1 MFSFFKKKEPEP
13 PQQSQKLKDHEK
25 ELFRLIEVK
34 DFDLFKQIMEGEH
47 VDPNLKSHFS
57 RTLLLHTAGDD
68 HKYVFTEYLVNNG
81 ADINA
86 IGEKGFT
93 AVFLAAYYNR
103 KKTLKLLLSKRPNN
117 IDKENIAFGFD
128 LNPVTATVFKD
139 FYEIGKMLMYA
150 GADPY
155 KAEKIMLSNEK
166 IFKELYSQKY
176 KELLEFYKR
185 WHKGKKQFLLAFYFS
200 KNRTDE
206 QQAVKGLKPFDLN
219 LLPDEVVIRIAD
231 EFL

>member
-13 PQQSQKLKDHEK
+13 QPSQKLKDHEK

-34 DFDLFKQIMEGEH
+34 DFDLFKQIMEGEQ
-47 VDPNLKSHFS
+47 VDPNLRSHFS

-68 HKYVFTEYLVNNG
+68 HKYIFTEYLVNNG

-93 AVFLAAYYNR
+93 AVFLASYYNR
-103 KKTLKLLLSKRPNN
+103 KTTLKMLLSKHPKI
-117 IDKENIAFGFD
+117 IDKENNAFGFD
-128 LNPVTATVFKD
+128 LNPVSAAVFKD
-139 FYEIGKMLMYA
+139 FYGIAKMLMYG

-155 KAEKIMLSNEK
+155 KAEKIMLANEK
-166 IFKELYSQKY
+166 IFKEIYSQKY
-176 KELLEFYKR
+176 KELIDFYKR
-185 WHKGKKQFLLAFYFS
+185 WHKGKKQFLLAFYLA

-206 QQAVKGLKPFDLN
+206 QQTVKGIKPFDLN
-219 LLPDEVVIRIAD
+219 LLSDEVVIRIAD